1 MSEQHILR
9 RGEIVPD
16 RIVHLADDEAI
27 PSTGDLTVSLERY
40 AKERDSLRAHAGRV
54 GVRLEPGQ
62 RGDELAEYIDELEVV
77 AVDFPKFTDGRGYST
92 ARRLRERMGFAGE
105 LRATGD
111 VLPDQVSVRTE
122 IRARRF
128 LQSAILLQTNRS
140 YGRRRLSLS
149 LSRLVVERL
158 QVGNKDMHSG
168 DVFFTNVT
176 K

>member
-111 VLPDQVSVRTE
+111 VLPDQVFYMHRCGFDAFEVRADKSLETAQRSLRSFSVTYQGGADEPRPL
-122 IRARRF
+122 F
-128 LQSAILLQTNRS
+128 
-140 YGRRRLSLS
+140 RRR
-149 LSRLVVERL
+149 
-158 QVGNKDMHSG
+158 
-168 DVFFTNVT
+168 
-176 K
+176 